1 MPNLELNFNPNHYQ
15 LIGETIDG
23 YLDPEIKTYL
33 KVTVRKG
40 GGQVVKLANGN
51 DAIFYSTMYSGDDGI
66 DIKIPGTVTNSS
78 FINISD

>member
-33 KVTVRKG
+33 KVTVRSA
-40 GGQVVKLANGN
+40 GGQMVMML
-51 DAIFYSTMYSGDDGI
+51 Y
-66 DIKIPGTVTNSS
+66 
-78 FINISD
+78 FIQLCIVEMME